1 MKVTSPAGELE
12 VAITGTSVEGESVV
26 LNADIGVW
34 AVRVFLGPRDFR
46 FFFSMLFRADVL
58 LLLLKQLIPFR
69 SRPS

>member
-34 AVRVFLGPRDFR
+34 EVKVLIEPADFR

-58 LLLLKQLIPFR
+58 LMLLKRFIPFR

>member
-34 AVRVFLGPRDFR
+34 DVRVFLGPCDFR
-46 FFFSMLFRADVL
+46 FFFSMLFRTDVL

-69 SRPS
+69 SRQS